1 MHCFVRQ
8 GFLTTLMEGVT
19 VTPWVSSGPPRQDLG
34 EVPGG
39 EKEGGPAKAG
49 LTPVGGL
56 GEKILRGQVVPS

>member
-1 MHCFVRQ
+1 
-8 GFLTTLMEGVT
+8 MEGVT

>member
-1 MHCFVRQ
+1 MHCFVCQ

-39 EKEGGPAKAG
+39 EKEGEPEKA
-49 LTPVGGL
+49 GGL